1 MPSAYDKI
9 MRVSKM
15 VRHDLKSM
23 PVDEL
28 LHEEDIAGPAETE
41 TREDIIREQ
50 MQISE
55 RLGEYYVQVVAEI
68 RASLE
73 RVEAEGG

>member
-1 MPSAYDKI
+1 
-9 MRVSKM
+9 M
-15 VRHDLKSM
+15 VRHDLQSM

-28 LHEEDIAGPAETE
+28 LCEQDDAESVE
-41 TREDIIREQ
+41 KVEREHRLREQ

-55 RLGEYYVQVVAEI
+55 RLNEYYVQVVAEI

-73 RVEAEGG
+73 RAEAEGG

>member
-1 MPSAYDKI
+1 
-9 MRVSKM
+9 M
-15 VRHDLKSM
+15 VRHDLQPLS
-23 PVDEL
+23 VDEL
-28 LHEEDIAGPAETE
+28 LHDEDTVEPAEAVTE
-41 TREDIIREQ
+41 AREDSFREQ

-55 RLGEYYVQVVAEI
+55 RLNEYYVQVVAEI

>member
-1 MPSAYDKI
+1 
-9 MRVSKM
+9 M
-15 VRHDLKSM
+15 VRHDLQTV

-28 LHEEDIAGPAETE
+28 LHDRDTAEPAEITE
-41 TREDIIREQ
+41 AREDSFREQ

-55 RLGEYYVQVVAEI
+55 RLNEYYVQVVAEI

>member
-1 MPSAYDKI
+1 

-15 VRHDLKSM
+15 VRHDLQPLS
-23 PVDEL
+23 VDEL
-28 LHEEDIAGPAETE
+28 LHDEDTVEPAEAVTE
-41 TREDIIREQ
+41 AREDSFREQ

-55 RLGEYYVQVVAEI
+55 RLNEYYVQVVAEI

>member
-1 MPSAYDKI
+1 
-9 MRVSKM
+9 M
-15 VRHDLKSM
+15 VRHDLQ
-23 PVDEL
+23 PVPVAEL
-28 LHEEDIAGPAETE
+28 LRVEDTAEPAEAVIE
-41 TREDIIREQ
+41 AREDGFREQ

-55 RLGEYYVQVVAEI
+55 RLNEYYVQVVAEI

>member
-1 MPSAYDKI
+1 

-15 VRHDLKSM
+15 VRHDLQ
-23 PVDEL
+23 PLPLDEL
-28 LHEEDIAGPAETE
+28 LHDEDTVEPAEAVTE
-41 TREDIIREQ
+41 AREDGFREQ

-55 RLGEYYVQVVAEI
+55 RLNEYYVQVVAEI

>member
-1 MPSAYDKI
+1 
-9 MRVSKM
+9 M
-15 VRHDLKSM
+15 VRHDLQPL

-28 LHEEDIAGPAETE
+28 LHDEDTVEVTE
-41 TREDIIREQ
+41 AREDGFREQ

-55 RLGEYYVQVVAEI
+55 RLNEYYVQVVAEI

>member
-1 MPSAYDKI
+1 
-9 MRVSKM
+9 M
-15 VRHDLKSM
+15 VRHDLQSM

-28 LHEEDIAGPAETE
+28 LHEEDVADPAETI
-41 TREDIIREQ
+41 TREDRFREQ

-55 RLGEYYVQVVAEI
+55 RLNEYYQQVVAEI

-73 RVEAEGG
+73 RAEADG

>member
-1 MPSAYDKI
+1 
-9 MRVSKM
+9 M
-15 VRHDLKSM
+15 VRHDLQM
-23 PVDEL
+23 VPVDEL
-28 LHEEDIAGPAETE
+28 LHDEDTAEPADEVIKA
-41 TREDIIREQ
+41 REDIFREQ

-55 RLGEYYVQVVAEI
+55 RLNEYYVQVVAEI

>member
-1 MPSAYDKI
+1 
-9 MRVSKM
+9 M
-15 VRHDLKSM
+15 VRHDLQ
-23 PVDEL
+23 PLPLDEL
-28 LHEEDIAGPAETE
+28 LHDEDTVEPAEAVTE
-41 TREDIIREQ
+41 AREDGFREQ

-55 RLGEYYVQVVAEI
+55 RLNEYYVQVVAEI

>member
-1 MPSAYDKI
+1 
-9 MRVSKM
+9 M
-15 VRHDLKSM
+15 VRHDLQ
-23 PVDEL
+23 PVPADEL
-28 LHEEDIAGPAETE
+28 LYDEDTAEAADAVIE
-41 TREDIIREQ
+41 AREDIFREQ

-55 RLGEYYVQVVAEI
+55 RLNEYYVQVVAEI

>member
-1 MPSAYDKI
+1 
-9 MRVSKM
+9 M
-15 VRHDLKSM
+15 VRHDLQSM

-28 LHEEDIAGPAETE
+28 LHEEDVADPEETI
-41 TREDIIREQ
+41 TREDRFREQ

-55 RLGEYYVQVVAEI
+55 RLNEYYQQVVAEI

-73 RVEAEGG
+73 RAEAEG